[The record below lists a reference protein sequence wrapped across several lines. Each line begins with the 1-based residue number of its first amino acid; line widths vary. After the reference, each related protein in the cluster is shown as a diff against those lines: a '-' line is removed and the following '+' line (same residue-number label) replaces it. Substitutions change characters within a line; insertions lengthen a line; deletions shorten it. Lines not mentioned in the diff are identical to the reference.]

1 MGQALFLY
9 IGHMMYALT
18 CGSIFLLSF
27 LLISTAGKVHVP
39 ANRWLG
45 GFLFCVGCAIASMI
59 VPSRWVPVTEL
70 TRFAMA
76 PSLYLCVLHYT
87 KRFKQAAYWHF
98 LPAGLFFIF
107 TVPDIVCN
115 RHLFS
120 LPDLPVLGWM
130 MGRVIKVQLFI
141 YVSLSIYRLM
151 KQPMHLPW
159 LRYLLWGICC
169 LMLIWFSG
177 LNQYAV
183 VVTIF
188 GIGYLAIRQKDYQPR
203 AVQVP
208 ISNDLKARLE
218 DLMMRERIYTDGDL
232 NLALLA
238 EKMGI
243 SIHELSALLNN
254 GYGQNFNQFINTYRV
269 TLAKELLL
277 SEKHAH
283 LSILG
288 IAFEA
293 GFNSKTT
300 FNTTFKKAT
309 GVSPSDWK
317 KSGSEL

>member
-1 MGQALFLY
+1 M
-9 IGHMMYALT
+9 IYALT

-27 LLISTAGKVHVP
+27 LLASTAGKVNLP

-45 GFLFCVGCAIASMI
+45 AFFFCVGCAIASMI
-59 VPSRWVPVTEL
+59 VPARWIPLTEL

-76 PSLYLCVLHYT
+76 PSLYFCVLHYT
-87 KRFKQAAYWHF
+87 KGFKKAAYWHF
-98 LPAGLFFIF
+98 LPAGLFFVF
-107 TVPDIVCN
+107 TVPEIICN

-120 LPDLPVLGWM
+120 LPASYSPVFGWIKA
-130 MGRVIKVQLFI
+130 RVIKVQLFL

-151 KQPMHLPW
+151 KHPMHLPW
-159 LRYLLWGICC
+159 LRYLLWSICC

-183 VVTIF
+183 VMAIF
-188 GIGYLAIRQKDYQPR
+188 GIGFLAIRQKDYQPR
-203 AVQVP
+203 PVQTP
-208 ISNDLKARLE
+208 IPDDLKARLE
-218 DLMMRERIYTDGDL
+218 DLMTRQRVYTESDL
-232 NLALLA
+232 NLPLLA
-238 EKMGI
+238 EKMEI
-243 SIHELSALLNN
+243 SVHDLSALLNN
-254 GYGQNFNQFINTYRV
+254 GYGQNFNQFINTYRI

-277 SEKHAH
+277 SERHAH

-309 GVSPSDWK
+309 GLSPSDWK
-317 KSGSEL
+317 KSGSEI